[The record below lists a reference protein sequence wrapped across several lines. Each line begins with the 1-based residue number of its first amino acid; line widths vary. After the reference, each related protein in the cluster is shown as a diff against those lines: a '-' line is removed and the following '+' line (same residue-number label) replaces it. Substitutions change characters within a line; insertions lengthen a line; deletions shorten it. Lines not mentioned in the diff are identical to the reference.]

1 MTTDQFTLDPS
12 TQALLHDLGVS
23 TRRVLRRA
31 ALPGDLFSRGPAEL
45 SAANYFRF
53 WEALDAE
60 SGDPNLPVTI
70 CRAISAETFSPPVFA
85 ALCSSNLEVAAHRIA
100 GHKPLIGAM
109 RVTVTTD
116 RTGLTVVYHWPAG
129 VTPPQVLATTELVFW
144 VALARIATRH
154 HVRAVRVTAPHLPPD
169 PDAVADY
176 LGVRMRKGPTQSIT
190 FAPADAA
197 RPFLTENEQMW
208 QFFAPHLRQRLSEL
222 HQGAT
227 TTERVRA
234 ALHETLPAGNSA
246 MTTVGSH
253 LAISTRTLQRQ
264 LRLEGTTYQ
273 AVLADTRESLARYY
287 LTHGT
292 MTTAEIAYL
301 LGYDDTNSFYRAFR
315 AWTGTTPETVRN
327 SEGPATPATPG
338 RRPTERHRSARPPG
352 TLA

>member
-1 MTTDQFTLDPS
+1 MATDRFTLEPS
-12 TQALLHDLGVS
+12 AQALLHDLGIS

-31 ALPGDLFSRGPAEL
+31 ALPGDLFSRGPVEL

-60 SGDPNLPVTI
+60 SADPNLPVAI
-70 CRAISAETFSPPVFA
+70 CRAISVEIFSPPIFA
-85 ALCSSNLEVAAHRIA
+85 ALCSSNLEAAAHRIA
-100 GHKPLIGAM
+100 SHKLLIGAM
-109 RVTVTTD
+109 KLTVTSD
-116 RTGLTVVYHWPAG
+116 RTGLTMVYIWPTG
-129 VTPPQVLATTELVFW
+129 MTPPQVLATTELVFW

-169 PDAVADY
+169 PDTVADY
-176 LGVRMRKGPTQSIT
+176 LGVRMRRGPVQSIT

-208 QFFAPHLRQRLSEL
+208 QFFAPHLRKRLSEL
-222 HQGAT
+222 HQAAT

-234 ALHETLPAGNSA
+234 ALYETLPAGDSA
-246 MTTVGSH
+246 MTTVGNH

-264 LRLEGTTYQ
+264 LQFEGTTYQ
-273 AVLADTRESLARYY
+273 TVLADTRESLARHY
-287 LTHGT
+287 LTHST
-292 MTTAEIAYL
+292 MTIAEIAYL

-327 SEGPATPATPG
+327 SEEPTTPATPG
-338 RRPTERHRSARPPG
+338 AV
-352 TLA
+352 